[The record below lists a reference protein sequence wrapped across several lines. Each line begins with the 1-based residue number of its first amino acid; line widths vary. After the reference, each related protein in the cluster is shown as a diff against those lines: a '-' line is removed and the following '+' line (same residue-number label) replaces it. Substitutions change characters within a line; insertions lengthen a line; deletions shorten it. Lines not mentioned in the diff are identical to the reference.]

1 MHSAQGLPGTDA
13 GTAAQ
18 EYAVCWLDLHGRVS
32 RWNAGAQEM
41 FGYRASEATALHFS
55 QLFVPDGPEPVKVD
69 IGLARVRSEGS
80 WDEVGWHIRRD
91 GERFWAASS
100 VTLVRTPN
108 GIEIGCLVV
117 TRRLDPPAPSG
128 PREALTPG
136 AFRLVS
142 VGRVASHL
150 AHEVGNV
157 LTAVRGFAG
166 LLERH
171 LPGGGAS
178 HEVWRELVKTCD
190 RGTTFTRTLL
200 GVGQDGDDDSP
211 TVDLADLVR
220 GMEPLL
226 RQVTPE
232 RILLVTSVGSGL
244 PRIVGRVGDL
254 ELVLLNLVVNARD
267 AIEGEGTIAVTAALA
282 QSADT
287 SVTNRV
293 VLTVRD
299 SGSGVGPEVQER
311 MFDHFFTTKSSS
323 AGTGL
328 GLAFVRDA
336 VRACGG
342 TIAVDSEP
350 GAGTSMSVHFHAAR
364 EVASEL
370 RPRRPRGGGAGRADV
385 VLVHPGGGSAQDAV
399 ADLLRRRGFDVV
411 AVGSAAEA
419 RAVIAGHG
427 PSVILVL
434 PDTAPE
440 LVDTLRPEGVGP
452 PAILLSGEDPVR
464 QTPVRPGDRVIP
476 GLLSPELLLS
486 EVEQLLA
493 DAALGQRAH
502 FH

>member
-1 MHSAQGLPGTDA
+1 
-13 GTAAQ
+13 
-18 EYAVCWLDLHGRVS
+18 
-32 RWNAGAQEM
+32 
-41 FGYRASEATALHFS
+41 
-55 QLFVPDGPEPVKVD
+55 
-69 IGLARVRSEGS
+69 
-80 WDEVGWHIRRD
+80 
-91 GERFWAASS
+91 
-100 VTLVRTPN
+100 
-108 GIEIGCLVV
+108 
-117 TRRLDPPAPSG
+117 
-128 PREALTPG
+128 
-136 AFRLVS
+136 
-142 VGRVASHL
+142 
-150 AHEVGNV
+150 
-157 LTAVRGFAG
+157 
-166 LLERH
+166 
-171 LPGGGAS
+171 
-178 HEVWRELVKTCD
+178 VKTCD

-200 GVGQDGDDDSP
+200 GVGKDGYDDSP

-244 PRIVGRVGDL
+244 PRIVARAGDL

-267 AIEGEGTIAVTAALA
+267 AIEGEGTIAITAALA
-282 QSADT
+282 QCADT
-287 SVTNRV
+287 AAASRV

-311 MFDHFFTTKSSS
+311 MFDHFFTTKSPS

-342 TIAVDSEP
+342 TIAVDSKP

-364 EVASEL
+364 EVAPQL
-370 RPRRPRGGGAGRADV
+370 RSPRPQGAFARRADV
-385 VLVHPGGGSAQDAV
+385 VLVHPGGGSAQDVV
-399 ADLLRRRGFDVV
+399 ADLLRRRGLDVV
-411 AVGSAAEA
+411 AVGSATEA

-434 PDTAPE
+434 ADTAPE
-440 LVDTLRPEGVGP
+440 LLDTLRPEGVGP
-452 PAILLSGEDPVR
+452 PAILLSGEDPVY
-464 QTPVRPGDRVIP
+464 QTPARPGDRVIP
-476 GLLSPELLLS
+476 GRLSPELLLS